1 MKAQKVIGPEQQ
13 LLIKQAVAD
22 AEGHTSGEIRVFVED
37 HSADEPLDRAAF
49 LFEEL
54 EMQKTEL
61 RNGILFYIAIKDH
74 SYAVIGD
81 AGIHEKVGDEFWEDI
96 RNEMKEYFVN
106 GEIAEGIVA
115 GVTHAGQALKEYF
128 PRASDDINE
137 LPDDII
143 FGKGDQ

>member
-1 MKAQKVIGPEQQ
+1 LKAHKIIGPEQQ
-13 LLIKQAVAD
+13 QLIKQAVAD
-22 AEGHTSGEIRVFVED
+22 AEGYTSGEIRVFVED

-54 EMQKTEL
+54 DMQKTEL

-74 SYAVIGD
+74 AYAVIGD

-96 RNEMKEYFVN
+96 RNEMREYFVN

-115 GVTHAGQALKEYF
+115 GVTHAGQALKQYF
-128 PRASDDINE
+128 PRADDDINE

-143 FGKGDQ
+143 FGKGGQ